1 MYIIIL
7 KCYHIN
13 FDSPINFSTKFF
25 IFILS
30 CIAIIR
36 VCFSGQHVIV
46 EIEYETSPSAR
57 ALQWLTPKQTAG
69 KKHPYIFSQ
78 CQVPP
83 LPLSSFHNH
92 PACVCEDVQVAP
104 EPHNYFRILGSFSVF
119 RQLLW
124 THIIILWLSFDYN
137 NKSCSL
143 FTRWQSY
150 SSLLK

>member
-57 ALQWLTPKQTAG
+57 ALQWLTLKQTAG

-83 LPLSSFHNH
+83 RLVMHV
-92 PACVCEDVQVAP
+92 CVKMC
-104 EPHNYFRILGSFSVF
+104 GSGAVCLKYH
-119 RQLLW
+119 QE
-124 THIIILWLSFDYN
+124 N
-137 NKSCSL
+137 
-143 FTRWQSY
+143 
-150 SSLLK
+150 SLLEIPSRLPNCHWAILHYKPLCYYKKIFYQEFRTISQPT